1 MNQSLI
7 VRKNELSVAQMMQTR
22 TLKMKR
28 LALGVMLGLA
38 LTSQGFA
45 IIRPPYPV
53 KPAPPY
59 RGQFIIIG
67 DDARQTPT
75 AKPLK

>member
-1 MNQSLI
+1 
-7 VRKNELSVAQMMQTR
+7 
-22 TLKMKR
+22 MKR
-28 LALGVMLGLA
+28 LALGALIGLA
-38 LTSQGFA
+38 LSSQGFA

-67 DDARQTPT
+67 DDARQVP
-75 AKPLK
+75 AVKPFE